1 MSTLLRR
8 VLMTDTAFSGLSML
22 ALILAAGPLAGP
34 LGLPESFLRSLGLIL
49 VPFVAFIAWVAL
61 RRPLVIGAIRTLIVG
76 NALWVL
82 ASIALLASGWLSPS
96 GLGTAFIVGQAVV
109 VGIFAELQ
117 LIGLRRS
124 TAAEATL

>member
-8 VLMTDTAFSGLSML
+8 VLTTDTAFSGLSML
-22 ALILAAGPLAGP
+22 VLVLAAGPLAGP
-34 LGLPESFLRSLGLIL
+34 LGLPESFLRVLGLVL

-61 RRPLVIGAIRTLIVG
+61 RRPLVVGAVWVLIVG

-96 GLGTAFIVGQAVV
+96 GLGIAFIVGQAVI
-109 VGIFAELQ
+109 VGLFAELQ
-117 LIGLRRS
+117 FIGLRRS
-124 TAAEATL
+124 TAAAATL

>member
-49 VPFVAFIAWVAL
+49 VPFVAFVAWTAL
-61 RRPLVIGAIRTLIVG
+61 RRPLVIGAIWTLIVG
-76 NALWVL
+76 NALWVV

-96 GLGTAFIVGQAVV
+96 GLGTAFIVGQAVI
-109 VGIFAELQ
+109 VGLFAELQ

-124 TAAEATL
+124 TAAAATL

>member
-8 VLMTDTAFSGLSML
+8 VLMTDTAFSGISVL

-61 RRPLVIGAIRTLIVG
+61 RRPVVVGAVWTLIAG

-96 GLGTAFIVGQAVV
+96 GLGIAFIVGQAVI
-109 VGIFAELQ
+109 VGLFAELQ
-117 LIGLRRS
+117 FIGLRRS